1 MSEER
6 QSATVRVLG
15 LSARTAATSAAV
27 LVVSLAAGSAVGVIR
42 WEPAVVVGGLGVIG
56 VVYWFARF
64 HAALRR
70 RFEDLEAVY
79 EFTRSIDRAADIDEV
94 TDTTL
99 RQCRALFGASLV
111 EVVMERGVG
120 STATRL
126 TAGDDMPQRRPAP
139 PQMVAILMQGDK
151 DTPVV
156 AVPLADA
163 ASPVRSYYAS
173 LGIERGM
180 LARLAG
186 GRGSAVMIVVGL
198 ENGSEEADP
207 DALRLFDTLTRQ
219 ARVAFERVHLMDRL
233 LVEMNQKEHQA
244 FHDSLTGL
252 PNRLQFS
259 IVVEEALRRAGEADA
274 IVAVLLIDLD
284 HFKEVND
291 TLGHQRGDVLLRDTA
306 MRLSAAAAE
315 GEHLARLGG
324 DEFGV
329 VLRRAKTVADAVG
342 AARRFGEAVY
352 QPFMSEGLTVHIGA
366 SIGIAVAPDH
376 GSDGTTLLRR
386 AEVAMYGAKEASTS
400 VEVYDPSR
408 DRYSTRRLAL
418 AAELKMAV
426 ESGSLGVHYQPK
438 VAMGDGYVVGIEAL
452 ARWHHV
458 RHGDVTPDE
467 FIELAERTGL
477 IHPLTEHVLRT
488 AFRDS
493 VRLRSEG
500 QEISVAVNVAP
511 SLLVDLEFPDLLAQL
526 VGESAVDPRTVVLE
540 VTESTMMTDSAKA
553 RSVLEALDEIGVELS
568 IDDFG
573 TGYSSLAY
581 LSTLPVDELKIDR
594 SFVMGMAVDERLASI
609 VTSTIALGHA
619 LGLRVV
625 AEGVENRGTWD
636 LLREAGCDLA
646 QGYHVSRPMPF
657 TDLLAWVESGGIAD
671 GERGPRAVSE

>member
-1 MSEER
+1 MSDER
-6 QSATVRVLG
+6 QSERVRVLG
-15 LSARTAATSAAV
+15 LGAVPTSLAGAVV
-27 LVVSLAAGSAVGVIR
+27 LVILAVAAALGVIP
-42 WEPAVVVGGLGVIG
+42 WQPAAAVGGLVIVG
-56 VVYWFARF
+56 VVYWFVRYL
-64 HAALRR
+64 AALSR

-79 EFTRSIDRAADIDEV
+79 EFTRTIDRATDIDELI
-94 TDTTL
+94 DTTL
-99 RQCRALFGASLV
+99 RTCVSLFDASLV

-126 TAGDDMPQRRPAP
+126 QAGDDAPQRRPAP
-139 PQMVAILMQGDK
+139 L
-151 DTPVV
+151 PVV
-156 AVPLADA
+156 GILTQEETDASAGAVPLAEA
-163 ASPVRSYYAS
+163 PPLVRSHYAT

-180 LARLAG
+180 LATLTG
-186 GRGSAVMIVVGL
+186 GRGSAIMIVVGL
-198 ENGSEEADP
+198 DNGSTEAGP
-207 DALRLFDTLTRQ
+207 DALRLFDTMTRQ

-233 LVEMNQKEHQA
+233 LAEMNQKEHQA

-259 IVVEEALRRAGEADA
+259 IVVEEALRRVSEPDA

-284 HFKEVND
+284 HFKEIND
-291 TLGHQRGDVLLRDTA
+291 TLGHQRGDVLLRETA
-306 MRLSAAAAE
+306 MRLAAAATE

-329 VLRRAKTVADAVG
+329 VLRRARTVADAVG
-342 AARRFGEAVY
+342 AARRFGDAVY
-352 QPFMSEGLTVHIGA
+352 QPFLSEGLTVHVSA

-386 AEVAMYGAKEASTS
+386 AEVAMYGAKETSAS
-400 VEVYDPSR
+400 VEVYDPRR

-418 AAELKMAV
+418 AAELRVAV

-438 VAMGDGYVVGIEAL
+438 VAVGDGHVVGIEAL

-488 AFRDS
+488 AFRDT

-500 QEISVAVNVAP
+500 HEISIAVNVAP
-511 SLLVDLEFPDLLAQL
+511 SLLVDIEFPDLLARL
-526 VGESAVDPRTVVLE
+526 VGESEVDPRMVVLE
-540 VTESTMMTDSAKA
+540 VTESTMMTDSARA
-553 RSVLEALDEIGVELS
+553 RAVLEGLDEIGVELS

-657 TDLLAWVESGGIAD
+657 TDLLAWVGSGGIAD